1 MRITQKTHDLYN
13 QYLLDSIDFSGYELE
28 IELKTNQQL
37 INQLFKTFEKEGGW
51 QVDRIGLAPAL
62 SDWLSG
68 LPSCINIDFA
78 NYDIIERAKKY
89 GSLAPGATEKDQ
101 DKLLSNYWDF
111 MANKLIKLHNG
122 RGVKA
127 LLAQAV

>member
-1 MRITQKTHDLYN
+1 MKTSKKTHDLYN

-37 INQLFKTFEKEGGW
+37 INQLFKIFEKEGGW
-51 QVDRIGLAPAL
+51 NVKRIGLAPAL
-62 SDWLSG
+62 SEWLSG

-89 GSLAPGATEKDQ
+89 GSLAPGASDKDQ

-127 LLAQAV
+127 LLSQAV